1 MATKLRDRGNLSA
14 DQQAKIRS
22 MLAEGKTPADIANE
36 MHYLPKYLDGRIA
49 KHGLDKP
56 SSGGAPAAVKPVAKP
71 KTAKAKPGPKP
82 STTKAPVETVESI
95 LEGVPPGLRADIAGL
110 VVARLKSDFKIEI
123 KPENA
128 NKAIPL
134 YYEIV
139 GRLEE
144 LKTL

>member
-1 MATKLRDRGNLSA
+1 
-14 DQQAKIRS
+14 
-22 MLAEGKTPADIANE
+22 MLAEGKSPADIANE

-56 SSGGAPAAVKPVAKP
+56 TAGGAPAAAKPMAKP
-71 KTAKAKPGPKP
+71 KATKTKPGPKP
-82 STTKAPVETVESI
+82 RTTRAPVETVESI
-95 LEGVPPGLRADIAGL
+95 LEGVPPGLRSDIAAL

-123 KPENA
+123 KAENA